1 MILIVKK
8 NSTVFIKNWWKILSQ
23 NVGGFVRGG
32 KIVISVVGRNKYHLV
47 WRQRFFLRLG
57 SKRREAK
64 GGCACPER
72 RITSP
77 HWSIRGFHGRE
88 SSICSPLTFVSGTEH
103 APMELG
109 PLQTFYYLSFRETIK
124 KKEIIE
130 SISLFLSHVPLSNNL
145 FEWKHSY
152 SRVITIKHNL

>member
-1 MILIVKK
+1 
-8 NSTVFIKNWWKILSQ
+8 
-23 NVGGFVRGG
+23 
-32 KIVISVVGRNKYHLV
+32 
-47 WRQRFFLRLG
+47 
-57 SKRREAK
+57 
-64 GGCACPER
+64 
-72 RITSP
+72 
-77 HWSIRGFHGRE
+77 
-88 SSICSPLTFVSGTEH
+88 
-103 APMELG
+103 MELG